1 MRHNNLRDLNAD
13 LQREVC
19 KDVVV
24 EPLLLPLDGED
35 IQGVQGDRAAP
46 DISSRGLWSAFER
59 TFYDVRV
66 FHPNAPS
73 HIMSNIDQLYCTQ
86 EQEKMRKYN
95 TRVMTVERG
104 SFTPLIYTTF
114 GGWGPQATRYHKR
127 LAGRIALKR
136 NEDYN
141 HVLCHMRVR
150 DCFSLL

>member
-1 MRHNNLRDLNAD
+1 M
-13 LQREVC
+13 
-19 KDVVV
+19 V
-24 EPLLLPLDGED
+24 EPRLLPLDGEN

-73 HIMSNIDQLYCTQ
+73 HIASNIDQLYRAQ

-114 GGWGPQATRYHKR
+114 GGWGPLATSYHKR
-127 LAGRIALKR
+127 LAARIAQKN
-136 NEDYN
+136 NEN
-141 HVLCHMRVR
+141 MTTFLAT
-150 DCFSLL
+150 